1 MAEWVLHCTMSVL
14 ASTALYIH
22 HSIHRQTEQHIGSS
36 RFQSAVLKARG
47 GAFQAPELASAF
59 ASRFL
64 SFSYEARSRPHTFR
78 ILLVCLFVCLFT
90 YPDIKCNPI
99 GVKNSTE
106 WHLIIGQG
114 RQKGD
119 LLLIPHTSNRGI
131 QTCRGR

>member
-22 HSIHRQTEQHIGSS
+22 HSIHRQTEQHISSS

-90 YPDIKCNPI
+90 YPDIKCNPT
-99 GVKNSTE
+99 GVKKFNRMAS
-106 WHLIIGQG
+106 HYRIGKAKRRPPPHPPYFKSWNPDLQG
-114 RQKGD
+114 
-119 LLLIPHTSNRGI
+119 
-131 QTCRGR
+131 